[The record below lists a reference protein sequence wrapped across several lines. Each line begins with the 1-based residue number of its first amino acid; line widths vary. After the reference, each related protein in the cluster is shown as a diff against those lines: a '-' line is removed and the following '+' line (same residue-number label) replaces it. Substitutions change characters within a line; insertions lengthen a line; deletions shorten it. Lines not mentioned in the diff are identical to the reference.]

1 MGILEGKVAIVTGAG
16 RGIGRGHARLL
27 AEHGA
32 RVVVNDLGTAMEG
45 GGRDT
50 GPSQAVVDEIL
61 AAGGTAVANGDD
73 VATFDG
79 ARALVARAV
88 DEWGRLDILVN
99 NAGIIRDAM
108 SFKMDEETFDSVI
121 NVHLKGH
128 FATCRFAAE
137 HWRDRSKAG
146 EEVSGRIVNTV
157 SESGLHGVP
166 GQLNY
171 SAAKGGILSLTLV
184 LARELRKYG
193 VTANCIAPRAKTR
206 MTSTMA
212 LGAEYMTG
220 PEWDPENIA
229 PMVVFLASDAAA
241 DVSGQVFVVFGP
253 NVYLMEGW
261 TMVSELHRSEGPDA
275 EAGRFTPEE
284 LIARKDE
291 LFAGRRSKVPLMGFG
306 K

>member
-1 MGILEGKVAIVTGAG
+1 MGIVEGKVAIVTGAG

-32 RVVVNDLGTAMEG
+32 RVVVNDLGSAMEG
-45 GGRDT
+45 GGHDAA
-50 GPSQAVVDEIL
+50 PAKAVADEIV
-61 AAGGTAVANGDD
+61 AAGGVAIANGDD

-79 ARALVARAV
+79 ARALVAQAV

-108 SFKMDEETFDSVI
+108 SFKMDEATFDSVI

-128 FATCRFAAE
+128 FSTCRFAAE
-137 HWRDRSKAG
+137 HWRERAKTG
-146 EEVSGRIVNTV
+146 EELSGRIINTV
-157 SESGLHGVP
+157 SESGLHGQT

-171 SAAKGGILSLTLV
+171 SAAKGGILAMSLV

-193 VTANCIAPRAKTR
+193 VTVNCIAPRAKTR
-206 MTSTMA
+206 MTATMDIA
-212 LGAEYMTG
+212 GDFMTG
-220 PEWDPENIA
+220 PEWDPDNIA
-229 PMVVFLASDAAA
+229 PVVVFLASDAAA

-253 NVYLMEGW
+253 NLYLMQGW
-261 TMVSELHRSEGPDA
+261 EMVSELHRDGG
-275 EAGRFTPEE
+275 GRWTPEE
-284 LIARKDE
+284 LIARKE
-291 LFAGRRSKVPLMGFG
+291 ALFAGRRSKVPRMGFG